1 MRNKLYYMLYVL
13 YVIMAGFILYINGVF
28 TGKITSLS
36 NLVINGGFLLVIGI
50 IFVISASGFG
60 RLNQCTDALVEVTSR
75 MKKEYEEKGGNIWES
90 YCNRKEIFQDILLD
104 KAFVRYQN
112 RMKENQTGRGS
123 QTGCDLEEYIN
134 EDLLDQVGISHFNS
148 AIAGTLTGLG
158 ILGTFL
164 GLSIGLGSFEGN
176 DIFTISDNVGPLLG
190 GMKVAFHTSVY
201 GIFFSL
207 VFGFVYRSI
216 MADAYEKLNEFH
228 MAFREYAA
236 PAAPGLAENVSA
248 MLIYQANIAASL
260 KTMTQLQK
268 AEADIQVQG
277 VERIVDQFTSRM
289 TDSLGADFTR
299 LGDSLISACR
309 TQESYAERCQDMEKA
324 AIALLDSNR
333 ALERSMEKILE
344 RQDGF
349 ERELEIQREKL
360 LSTCDNL
367 SSEINNQLYTFEQ
380 MRRLYEK

>member
-1 MRNKLYYMLYVL
+1 MRNKLYYMLYLL
-13 YVIMAGFILYINGVF
+13 YVIMVGFILYINGVF
-28 TGKITSLS
+28 TGHITSVS

-60 RLNQCTDALVEVTSR
+60 RLNQCSDALVEVTGKL
-75 MKKEYEEKGGNIWES
+75 KKEYKEKEGNVWES
-90 YCNRKEIFQDILLD
+90 YRERKEIFKDFVLD
-104 KAFVRYQN
+104 EAFGRYQN
-112 RMKENQTGRGS
+112 RFNQKPAGRVS
-123 QTGCDLEEYIN
+123 QPVCDIEEYIN
-134 EDLLDQVGISHFNS
+134 EDLLDQAGISHFNS

-164 GLSIGLGSFEGN
+164 GLSMGLGSFEGN

-216 MADAYEKLNEFH
+216 MADAYEKLNEFLIT
-228 MAFREYAA
+228 FRECAA

-248 MLIYQANIAASL
+248 MLIYQANIASSL
-260 KTMTQLQK
+260 KTMTQLQQS
-268 AEADIQVQG
+268 EADTQLQG

-289 TDSLGADFTR
+289 GESLGTEFTR

-309 TQESYAERCQDMEKA
+309 AQESYAERCQEMERA
-324 AIALLDSNR
+324 AAALLESNR
-333 ALERSMEKILE
+333 TLEQSMERILD

-349 ERELEIQREKL
+349 ERELEMQRDRL
-360 LSTCDNL
+360 AATCDNL
-367 SSEINNQLYTFEQ
+367 SGEISNQLYTFDQ